1 MPATMD
7 KEQVLARNPQI
18 DRKKLDEMLE
28 TVQRLR
34 QGQDR
39 RKEYDLPPPYGGPGV
54 VAVKVSEEHRLR
66 R

>member
-7 KEQVLARNPQI
+7 KEQVLAQNPQI
-18 DRKKLDEMLE
+18 DRKKLDEMLDK
-28 TVQRLR
+28 VRRLR

-39 RKEYDLPPPYGGPGV
+39 RKEYDLPPPFGGPGV
-54 VAVKVSEEHRLR
+54 VAVNVSEEHQR

>member
-7 KEQVLARNPQI
+7 KEKVLAQNPQI

-34 QGQDR
+34 QEQGR

-54 VAVKVSEEHRLR
+54 VAVSVSEEHQR
-66 R
+66 RQ